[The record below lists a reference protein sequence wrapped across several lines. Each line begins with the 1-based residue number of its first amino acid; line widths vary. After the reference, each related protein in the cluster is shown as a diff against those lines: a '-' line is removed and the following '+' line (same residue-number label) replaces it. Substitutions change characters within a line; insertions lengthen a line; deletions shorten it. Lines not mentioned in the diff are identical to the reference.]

1 MIMGVEIKEDGHG
14 NQVLWSEIGGKP
26 VPLPVND
33 IFIRADGQ
41 VFTWALYGKNQ
52 PQRLRPHETAMVQF
66 WLDERAAEIK
76 PNVFAGE
83 PPDG

>member
-14 NQVLWSEIGGKP
+14 NQVLWSSIGGKP

-52 PQRLRPHETAMVQF
+52 PQRLRPHEIEMVNH
-66 WLDERAAEIK
+66 WLELEGPAA

-83 PPDG
+83 PPLG